1 MGFSFIFCAQNN
13 YLTHRRIKYDSAT
26 NLNTHPTNKPLCTY
40 QPQETQTNVTSTAVP
55 YGVYLNST
63 EFLSGAAAQV
73 AYTYKML
80 GGDVLDIELTE
91 QNIYTAYELATLE
104 YSYIINNH
112 QAINVLS
119 DFLGAT
125 TGTFDHKGTLESGEL
140 SSSLSGTHVA
150 LKFPTFNFS
159 YAARVSD
166 GLVTRGS
173 NG

>member
-1 MGFSFIFCAQNN
+1 MTAPPT
-13 YLTHRRIKYDSAT
+13 LTPVQQTSPYVLPST
-26 NLNTHPTNKPLCTY
+26 GST
-40 QPQETQTNVTSTAVP
+40 TNVISTAVP
-55 YGVYLNST
+55 YGVYLGST

-119 DFLGAT
+119 DFFYIGLGW
-125 TGTFDHKGTLESGEL
+125 S
-140 SSSLSGTHVA
+140 
-150 LKFPTFNFS
+150 
-159 YAARVSD
+159 
-166 GLVTRGS
+166 
-173 NG
+173 